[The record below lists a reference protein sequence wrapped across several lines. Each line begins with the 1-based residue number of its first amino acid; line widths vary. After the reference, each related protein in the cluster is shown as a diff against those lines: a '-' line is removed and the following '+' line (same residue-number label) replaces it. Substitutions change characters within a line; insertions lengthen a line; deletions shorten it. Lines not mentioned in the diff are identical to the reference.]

1 MRRALLI
8 AAVAALLA
16 VPAAR
21 ANGDPAS
28 DVLITQQVFIPF
40 EAPISTSAKDE
51 LIKTVAAANERG
63 YKIRV
68 AVIAFTGDL
77 GTAVSLWRHPQSYSK
92 FLGSELAFVYS
103 NRLLISMPSGF
114 GFYRGRKPVAKEQAV
129 LVKIPPGKTP
139 TELTE
144 STTKAVR
151 ALAAADGVVLPKVS
165 SGGGHDWRDRLII
178 AGVALLGLLVI
189 FVPARWLRRDRG
201 GGRSPSAGPRSSPR
215 RSRGS
220 SDPGTGE
227 RSQTP
232 P

>member
-1 MRRALLI
+1 MRRVAL
-8 AAVAALLA
+8 AALAAALVA
-16 VPAAR
+16 VPAAQ

-40 EAPISTSAKDE
+40 EAPISSSAKDE

-92 FLGSELAFVYS
+92 FLGSELAFVYR

-114 GFYRGRKPVAKEQAV
+114 GFYQGRKPVLKEKAV
-129 LVKIPPGKTP
+129 LAKIPPGKTP
-139 TELTE
+139 TALTE

-165 SGGGHDWRDRLII
+165 TGSNAWRDRVII
-178 AGVALLGLLVI
+178 AGVGLLVLLVL
-189 FVPARWLRRDRG
+189 FVPARWFRR
-201 GGRSPSAGPRSSPR
+201 GRARASPEP
-215 RSRGS
+215 
-220 SDPGTGE
+220 D
-227 RSQTP
+227 
-232 P
+232 

>member
-16 VPAAR
+16 VPAAQ

-129 LVKIPPGKTP
+129 VVKIPPGKTP

-151 ALAAADGVVLPKVS
+151 ALAAADGVVLPKIS